1 MDELTISAPIIVA
14 ADPDC
19 WFYRTAADAVASGL
33 GTDVKVFDGL
43 GQRLELVG
51 ADLHVSRTNPDGVQ
65 ELAALL
71 RNWLGYMDAVRWSTA
86 DMTLPWLL
94 KASVEHLGYS
104 A

>member
-1 MDELTISAPIIVA
+1 MDELTISPPIIVA

-19 WFYRTAADAVASGL
+19 WFYRSAADAVASGL
-33 GTDVKVFDGL
+33 GADVKVFDAR
-43 GQRLELVG
+43 GQRLEMAG
-51 ADLHVSRTNPDGVQ
+51 ADLHVSRTNPDCAQ
-65 ELAALL
+65 ELAGLL

-94 KASVEHLGYS
+94 KAAVEHLGYS